1 MARKAA
7 SPEGETQFTKQQLIE
22 SARYRNRRDLV
33 AALIDDQET
42 CSIAELDQRMEKYL
56 KGKVN

>member
-1 MARKAA
+1 MARKAT

-22 SARYRNRRDLV
+22 SVRYRNRRDLV
-33 AALIDDQET
+33 AALMDDQET